1 MRKGCLIAAAA
12 VLALFAAVAVVVG
25 PALVR
30 EGSRAI
36 APIRSMNAAQADF
49 DRWARDHPWKEP
61 AAPTLGEKQLTT
73 FLALRKEVS
82 RLDEELQRRP
92 EEQFPDG
99 RKPALKDVPGLLEG
113 ASGIVAQRTAAFQ
126 RAAMTPGEYAYVERL
141 VYRTWLPALDAK
153 GVDPAARGRAADEI
167 EAVARVER
175 DRAVAAGLRRVAAEL
190 RARPPAAPEG
200 VPEELHRLLIAHAGE
215 IQALAGSR
223 TPRTHRRGGGL
234 TIETN

>member
-12 VLALFAAVAVVVG
+12 VLALFAALAVVFG

-36 APIRSMNAAQADF
+36 APIRSMSAAQADF
-49 DRWARDHPWKEP
+49 DRWVRDHPWKEP
-61 AAPTLGEKQLTT
+61 AAPTLDEQRLAA

-99 RKPALKDVPGLLEG
+99 RRPALKDVPGLLEG
-113 ASGIVAQRTAAFQ
+113 VGGLVAQRTAAFQ
-126 RAAMTPGEYAYVERL
+126 RAAMTPGEYAYIERL
-141 VYRTWLPALDAK
+141 LYRTWLAALNAK
-153 GVDPAARGRAADEI
+153 GVDPAARDRAADEI
-167 EAVARVER
+167 EAAARGER

-223 TPRTHRRGGGL
+223 TRLPHQRRGGV